1 MLKTD
6 LNIVSII
13 PARSGSK
20 GVPGKNLRLLGKAP
34 LIAWSIMCS
43 KQSTKINQTIVSTDS
58 QEYAMVAKNWGA
70 DVPFLRPNN
79 ISQDTSTDLDF
90 VLHALNFF
98 KNESRI
104 PDLLI
109 HLRPTTPL
117 RNPSVINNA
126 VEFAIENYEKITA
139 LRSVHEMSES
149 AYKSFEI
156 SEKGDLVTSFTKKE
170 AVDSSNMNR
179 QTFPVTYTPNGYI
192 DILLPNYILETG
204 TLHGNRVKPFI
215 TGSTLEVDS
224 EADFEILQMQV
235 KIYPELENQL
245 FGANNDSL

>member
-20 GVPGKNLRLLGKAP
+20 GVPGKNLRPLGRAP

-43 KQSTKINQTIVSTDS
+43 KQSTRINQTIVSTNS
-58 QEYAMVAKNWGA
+58 QEYAEVAKYWGA

-79 ISQDTSTDLDF
+79 ISQDNSTDLDF
-90 VLHALNFF
+90 VLHALDFF
-98 KNESRI
+98 KNKNKI

-109 HLRPTTPL
+109 HLRPTTPF
-117 RNPSVINNA
+117 RDPSIINNA
-126 VEFAIENYEKITA
+126 IEFAIENHEKITA

-156 SEKGDLVTSFTKKE
+156 SEKGNLVTSFSKKE

-179 QTFPVTYTPNGYI
+179 QTFPVTYTANGYV
-192 DILLPNYILETG
+192 DILVPNYILETG
-204 TLHGNRVKPFI
+204 TLHGDNVKPFV
-215 TGSTLEVDS
+215 TSSVLEVDS
-224 EADFEILQMQV
+224 EADFEILQMQLKV
-235 KIYPELENQL
+235 SSKFENLL
-245 FGANNDSL
+245 FGANNGSI